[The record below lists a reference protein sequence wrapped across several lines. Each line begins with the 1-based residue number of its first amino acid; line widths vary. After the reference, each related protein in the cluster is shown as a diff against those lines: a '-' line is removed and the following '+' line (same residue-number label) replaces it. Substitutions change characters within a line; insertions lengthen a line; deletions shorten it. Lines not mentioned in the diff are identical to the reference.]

1 MQGVLAG
8 SRRRGLFL
16 RVRLPK
22 NQAIWYTDGKWGAIS
37 IDIKELIRCR
47 LGGQHLLTQRASNA
61 KIAADLCGAQA
72 QILRNALFTLQSRT
86 GSSDFS
92 GLLKTWTLRGTLH
105 LIPESDLP
113 LYVHQQ
119 GAAEDV
125 CGTPWYGWMTKCGC
139 ALPPER
145 EKAFA
150 RLMVQEIASG
160 NDTREG
166 LRQTCQAAGMT
177 ADEEK
182 MVFHGWGG
190 VIGELSLLGVICAQ
204 VQEKKAYRLCAPF
217 APMDAAEAEL
227 TLARRYFTHYGPA
240 SLRDAAYFFRVP
252 QTRVKAWLKQ
262 LDAREIRVDG
272 RMYYATKDA
281 PEGEMPHVRLLSG
294 FDPMLLGYRK
304 EDNPILPPEHL
315 RGVFNLTGI
324 VHPTVLADGRIVARW
339 RKKDGKV
346 ELMPFENI
354 GVRTKKRIEREVEKW
369 FEVKEIRWMEI

>member
-22 NQAIWYTDGKWGAIS
+22 KQAIWYTDGKWGAIS
-37 IDIKELIRCR
+37 IDTKELIRCR

-61 KIAADLCGAQA
+61 EIAADLCGAQA

-119 GAAEDV
+119 GTAEDV
-125 CGTPWYGWMTKCGC
+125 CGTPWYAWMTKCGC

-150 RLMVQEIASG
+150 RLIVQEIASG

-166 LRQTCQAAGMT
+166 LRQACQAAGMT

-217 APMDAAEAEL
+217 APMDAA
-227 TLARRYFTHYGPA
+227 
-240 SLRDAAYFFRVP
+240 
-252 QTRVKAWLKQ
+252 
-262 LDAREIRVDG
+262 
-272 RMYYATKDA
+272 
-281 PEGEMPHVRLLSG
+281 
-294 FDPMLLGYRK
+294 
-304 EDNPILPPEHL
+304 
-315 RGVFNLTGI
+315 
-324 VHPTVLADGRIVARW
+324 
-339 RKKDGKV
+339 
-346 ELMPFENI
+346 
-354 GVRTKKRIEREVEKW
+354 KRS
-369 FEVKEIRWMEI
+369 

>member
-1 MQGVLAG
+1 MC
-8 SRRRGLFL
+8 
-16 RVRLPK
+16 
-22 NQAIWYTDGKWGAIS
+22 D
-37 IDIKELIRCR
+37 
-47 LGGQHLLTQRASNA
+47 
-61 KIAADLCGAQA
+61 
-72 QILRNALFTLQSRT
+72 
-86 GSSDFS
+86 
-92 GLLKTWTLRGTLH
+92 
-105 LIPESDLP
+105 
-113 LYVHQQ
+113 
-119 GAAEDV
+119 
-125 CGTPWYGWMTKCGC
+125 TPWYGWMTKCGC

-145 EKAFA
+145 ERMFA
-150 RLMVQEIASG
+150 RLMVREIASG

-166 LRQTCQAAGMT
+166 LRQACQAAGMT

-262 LDAREIRVDG
+262 LDAREISVDG
-272 RMYYATKDA
+272 RMYYAIGDA

-339 RKKDGKV
+339 REKDGKV

-354 GVRTKKRIEREVEKW
+354 GARTKKRIEREVEKW

>member
-61 KIAADLCGAQA
+61 EIAADLCGAQA

-119 GAAEDV
+119 GTAEDV

-150 RLMVQEIASG
+150 RLIVQEIASG

-166 LRQTCQAAGMT
+166 LRQACQAAGMT

-262 LDAREIRVDG
+262 LDAREISVDG

-324 VHPTVLADGRIVARW
+324 VHPTALADGRIVARW
-339 RKKDGKV
+339 REKDGKV

>member
-1 MQGVLAG
+1 
-8 SRRRGLFL
+8 
-16 RVRLPK
+16 
-22 NQAIWYTDGKWGAIS
+22 
-37 IDIKELIRCR
+37 
-47 LGGQHLLTQRASNA
+47 
-61 KIAADLCGAQA
+61 
-72 QILRNALFTLQSRT
+72 
-86 GSSDFS
+86 
-92 GLLKTWTLRGTLH
+92 
-105 LIPESDLP
+105 
-113 LYVHQQ
+113 
-119 GAAEDV
+119 
-125 CGTPWYGWMTKCGC
+125 
-139 ALPPER
+139 
-145 EKAFA
+145 
-150 RLMVQEIASG
+150 MVQEIASG

-166 LRQTCQAAGMT
+166 LRQACQAAGMT

-252 QTRVKAWLKQ
+252 QTKVKAWLKQ
-262 LDAREIRVDG
+262 LDAREISVDG
-272 RMYYATKDA
+272 RMYYAIGDA
-281 PEGEMPHVRLLSG
+281 TEGEMPHVRLLSG

-339 RKKDGKV
+339 REKDGKV

-354 GVRTKKRIEREVEKW
+354 GARTKKRIEREVEKW

>member
-1 MQGVLAG
+1 M
-8 SRRRGLFL
+8 

-37 IDIKELIRCR
+37 IDTKELIRCR

-61 KIAADLCGAQA
+61 EIAADLCGAQA
-72 QILRNALFTLQSRT
+72 QILRNALFALQSRT

-125 CGTPWYGWMTKCGC
+125 CDTPWYGWMTKCGC

-166 LRQTCQAAGMT
+166 LRQACQAAGMT

-227 TLARRYFTHYGPA
+227 RQWAAKEGKYLTGRFSPGYGDWDIAVQPLVANALDTVRRAGLCVTDPNLMTPRKSVTAILGVSGHPVKGKLAGCGHCV
-240 SLRDAAYFFRVP
+240 LR
-252 QTRVKAWLKQ
+252 TRC
-262 LDAREIRVDG
+262 E
-272 RMYYATKDA
+272 
-281 PEGEMPHVRLLSG
+281 
-294 FDPMLLGYRK
+294 YRK
-304 EDNPILPPEHL
+304 
-315 RGVFNLTGI
+315 RGKTC
-324 VHPTVLADGRIVARW
+324 AS
-339 RKKDGKV
+339 
-346 ELMPFENI
+346 E
-354 GVRTKKRIEREVEKW
+354 
-369 FEVKEIRWMEI
+369 